1 MIGLA
6 TTEVMQMP
14 GVDLQLAM
22 ALLLQ
27 YFLASLRI
35 GAFLLSAP
43 LFGVCWLSIK
53 VRVIM
58 SFCMA
63 SSSG

>member
-22 ALLLQ
+22 AFLLQ
-27 YFLASLRI
+27 YFASC
-35 GAFLLSAP
+35 GSAP
-43 LFGVCWLSIK
+43 PSVGAAVWSTLAVCK
-53 VRVIM
+53 
-58 SFCMA
+58 
-63 SSSG
+63 SSCDYVVLLGIGSG